1 LSTDLAQ
8 LQQLSES
15 ALLIPQLKLDLEA
28 HERAVLELN
37 EQLSEQII
45 ARETAEKELRSRDV
59 MIALLQEERAAD
71 QLTQREECDKLREE
85 LIESQREAEAAKTAA
100 EERDTSLADGPSPGD
115 KSQTQEA
122 KESETESPT
131 EGGVTDKSD
140 EETDSRIAA
149 LEAELLSRESR
160 IAELEAQVTAQQQE
174 LVTREAVAMTMAMA
188 TRVQPQEETV
198 TSPSVREPS
207 SAAQAVTEPS
217 SVSEP
222 VEQVTDSAEQTV
234 ISEPPS
240 VLSSGSGGE
249 EAASDQASVDSAAQ
263 TIITEPPAA
272 AAISE
277 PPAAAISEP
286 PAAAID
292 EALPS
297 EPVTVTDEAVGV
309 DEPSVSEPS
318 SATSSP
324 SLPVTV
330 NEIPSHSA
338 VSPSETIPLV
348 PPPALASSAAPSLV
362 PPVPSSGTES
372 AEVLLLRAQLAASE
386 LRSQELLK
394 KTASLLHYVHREV
407 SGFHRE
413 AMEIQTVFYD
423 TLEEQQ
429 TELDD
434 EAIKT
439 RLRLL
444 EAEQQLQTS
453 AAAPPLEPW
462 YKRLFHRKG

>member
-115 KSQTQEA
+115 ESQTQET
-122 KESETESPT
+122 KESEPESPT

-174 LVTREAVAMTMAMA
+174 LVTREAVAMTVAMA

-277 PPAAAISEP
+277 SPAAD
-286 PAAAID
+286 ID
-292 EALPS
+292 ETLPS